1 MFSSAKTGT
10 YAFFAPKA
18 VTVCLA
24 AACAAMVFT
33 ATPSAAAPIGAV
45 VAACD
50 RTPGCNYTTSND
62 GSLDGCSPA
71 TCFTCS
77 PRTRQ
82 CVATGSGPGQ
92 MRTAGK
98 PSIKG
103 PRLISSVLG
112 KTPASGSTK
121 PVGSVRPAPGAP
133 TTVGSAPAG
142 DKPGSIKPLANTTTP
157 KAQGFPL
164 QRDTNAAGASKPE
177 SNRKNR

>member
-10 YAFFAPKA
+10 YAFFPPKA

-24 AACAAMVFT
+24 AACAAIVLT

-92 MRTAGK
+92 TRTAGK
-98 PSIKG
+98 PLKG
-103 PRLISSVLG
+103 SRLISSLLG
-112 KTPASGSTK
+112 NAPATGSAK
-121 PVGSVRPAPGAP
+121 PAGSARSKPGTP
-133 TTVGSAPAG
+133 TTVGNASAG
-142 DKPGSIKPLANTTTP
+142 DKPGSTKPLANTAPP
-157 KAQGFPL
+157 KAQGFPI